1 MSEKLIKSII
11 ILQNHFLL
19 KKSYIEKYNFEYINL
34 NNLIIKII
42 ENIEINYIKN
52 IIDLEFYN
60 KNFEL
65 IENFLNKINDLPNKL
80 TINNYKFDYKIKLHM
95 LKEDLTKLMMDCG
108 ISTINDI
115 ITFYN
120 QKYIFNDQLINVLNE
135 IIIPNKYNLR
145 KSDKK
150 SKNLHLIDLSNN
162 LFEKNNC
169 LRIEILVNQNILI
182 IDGYIKKDSFNLYKK
197 KDFLL
202 QKINSIKN
210 ILFKKLD
217 NTKFINLYFEQ
228 INLKELVILTDQEII
243 DLVLI
248 DYEYINKLKNKLLS
262 VIVKEFLLS
271 DVNDQRK
278 ILILLIISEENE
290 SKHLA
295 YLLYDM
301 ILTNSDTLKPQ
312 YFANEIF
319 QSFHWSIQKIFKV
332 EQKNIKKIKNDILS
346 DIDEK
351 EISYEDR
358 IIQLKVDK
366 VIKSK
371 ALDKLKEIK
380 SSKDNIKAVNYL
392 DGLLKIPFGSYKKEK
407 ILFYLSDFRTKL
419 TDLLDS
425 FKNNYDYKNII
436 DIYEKYDILTENIIQ
451 KLIDIFKTYNLNDNQ
466 LIIFNNTKSTDI
478 IPLDYDDKIILYEK
492 FKSLISKWE
501 EYKESRKSYMNQ
513 VRYTLDECIY
523 GQKDAKRHIE
533 RLIGQWINGKMD
545 GCIFGFQGPPGVGKT
560 TLCKKGLA
568 KCLLDENNEARP
580 FAFIALGGARNGS
593 YLDGHNYTYMGS
605 TWGRIVD
612 ILIDSECMNP
622 IIYIDELDKVS
633 NTDHGKEIIGI
644 LTHLTDPS
652 QNEEFTDKYFS
663 GVKLDL
669 SKCIIVFSY
678 NDSNLI
684 DPILKDRIV
693 EVNVKSISK
702 KEKIHITKEFLLPE
716 ILDMLGYL
724 KEDFIFDNDAIDY
737 LIETY
742 THEAGVRK
750 LKEKLFELLREIN
763 LNKLLNNDI
772 ELPFTINIDYVKKHF
787 SDSHKINIKK
797 ILDKPYIGVVNGLYA
812 TSLGTGG
819 ITIIEVMKTPSN
831 INLNLELTGSQGD
844 VMKES
849 MSCAKT
855 VAWNLIPDDIKKKIN
870 TELKDI
876 GSFGL
881 HIHCPD
887 NATPKDGPSAGAAI
901 TTAIIS
907 RLCNL
912 KVINTIAMTGEI
924 DLNGKIHKIGGL
936 ESKLNGA
943 KRAGVKKVYI
953 PKDNE
958 EELNIIIKKLDDDSY
973 FNNLEIIKVEK
984 YIDFVNDLFIDSE
997 IIF

>member
-1 MSEKLIKSII
+1 
-11 ILQNHFLL
+11 
-19 KKSYIEKYNFEYINL
+19 
-34 NNLIIKII
+34 
-42 ENIEINYIKN
+42 
-52 IIDLEFYN
+52 
-60 KNFEL
+60 
-65 IENFLNKINDLPNKL
+65 
-80 TINNYKFDYKIKLHM
+80 
-95 LKEDLTKLMMDCG
+95 MMDCG
-108 ISTINDI
+108 ISTIYDI
-115 ITFYN
+115 INFYDN
-120 QKYIFNDQLINVLNE
+120 KHIFGDKLIEFLNN
-135 IIIPNKYNLR
+135 IIIPIKYSFKNKN
-145 KSDKK
+145 KK
-150 SKNLHLIDLSNN
+150 SKNINLIDLTNN

-169 LRIEILVNQNILI
+169 LRIEILIDKNIVV

-197 KDFLL
+197 NEFLFE
-202 QKINSIKN
+202 KIDSIKK
-210 ILFKKLD
+210 ILYKKLD
-217 NTKFINLYFEQ
+217 NKNFINLYFDQ
-228 INLKELVILTDQEII
+228 INLKELVLLNNQEII
-243 DLVLI
+243 DLILI
-248 DYEYINKLKNKLLS
+248 DYDYINKFKKKLLS
-262 VIVKEFLLS
+262 AIVKEFLLS

-278 ILILLIISEENE
+278 ILILLIISKDNE

-295 YLLYDM
+295 HLLYEM
-301 ILTNSDTLKPQ
+301 IITNSDTLKPQ

-319 QSFHWSIQKIFKV
+319 ESFHWSIQKIFKV
-332 EQKNIKKIKNDILS
+332 EHKNIKKIKNDLL
-346 DIDEK
+346 DLNEK

-366 VIKSK
+366 TIKSK
-371 ALDKLKEIK
+371 AVDKLKEYK
-380 SSKDNIKAVNYL
+380 SSKDNIKALNYL
-392 DGLLKIPFGSYKKEK
+392 EGLLKIPFGSYKKEK
-407 ILFYLSDFRTKL
+407 ILYYLSDFKKSL
-419 TDLLDS
+419 IELLES
-425 FKNNYDYKNII
+425 FKNNYDFKNLI
-436 DIYEKYDILTENIIQ
+436 DIYQKYDTLTENIIQ
-451 KLIDIFKTYNLNDNQ
+451 KLIEIIKTYNINDNQ
-466 LIIFNNTKSTDI
+466 IIIFNNIKSTEI
-478 IPLDYDDKIILYEK
+478 IPLDYDEKSIINEK
-492 FKSLISKWE
+492 FKSLINKWD
-501 EYKESRKSYMNQ
+501 EYKDLRTNYMSN
-513 VRYTLDECIY
+513 VRGILDECIY
-523 GQKDAKRHIE
+523 GQDDAKRHIE

-568 KCLLDENNEARP
+568 KCLADENGETRP

-593 YLDGHNYTYMGS
+593 YLDGHNYTYLGS

-612 ILIDSECMNP
+612 ILIESECMNP

-633 NTDHGKEIIGI
+633 NTEYGKEIIGI

-669 SKCIIVFSY
+669 SKCVIVFSY

-702 KEKIHITKEFLLPE
+702 KEKIHISKEFLLPE

-724 KEDFIFDNDAIDY
+724 KEDFIFDDDAIDY

-763 LNKLLNNDI
+763 LNKLLNNNID
-772 ELPFTINIDYVKKHF
+772 LPFTINIDYVKKHF
-787 SDSHKINIKK
+787 TDSHKIYIKK
-797 ILDKPYIGVVNGLYA
+797 ILDKPCIGVVNGLFA

-831 INLNLELTGSQGD
+831 VNLNLELTGSQGD
-844 VMKES
+844 IMKES
-849 MSCAKT
+849 MRCAKT
-855 VAWNLIPDDIKKKIN
+855 VAWNLIPDNLKKKIN
-870 TELKDI
+870 EEFKNI

-943 KRAGVKKVYI
+943 KRAGVTKVYI

-958 EELNIIIKKLDDDSY
+958 EELNIILKKIDDELYFKNLD
-973 FNNLEIIKVEK
+973 IIKVEK
-984 YIDFVNDLFIDSE
+984 YIDFVNDLFIESE

>member
-1 MSEKLIKSII
+1 MRENLIKSII
-11 ILQNHFLL
+11 ILQNNYLL
-19 KKSYIEKYNFEYINL
+19 KKNLIEKYNIEYINL
-34 NNLIIKII
+34 NNLILKII
-42 ENIEINYIKN
+42 ENIEVNYTKN
-52 IIDLEFYN
+52 IIDLDFYN

-80 TINNYKFDYKIKLHM
+80 TINNFNIDYRIKLYL
-95 LKEDLTKLMMDCG
+95 LKEKLIKLMMDCG
-108 ISTINDI
+108 ISTIYDI
-115 ITFYN
+115 INFYD
-120 QKYIFNDQLINVLNE
+120 QKHIFDDKLIDFLNN
-135 IIIPNKYNLR
+135 IIIPIKYSLKNKN
-145 KSDKK
+145 KK
-150 SKNLHLIDLSNN
+150 SKNINLIDLTNN

-169 LRIEILVNQNILI
+169 LRIEILIDKNIVV

-197 KDFLL
+197 NEFLFE
-202 QKINSIKN
+202 KIDSIKK
-210 ILFKKLD
+210 ILYKKLD
-217 NTKFINLYFEQ
+217 NKNFINLYFDQ
-228 INLKELVILTDQEII
+228 INLKELVLLNNQEII
-243 DLVLI
+243 DLILI
-248 DYEYINKLKNKLLS
+248 DYDYINKFKKKLLS
-262 VIVKEFLLS
+262 AIVKEFLLS

-278 ILILLIISEENE
+278 ILILLIINKDNE

-295 YLLYDM
+295 HLLYEM
-301 ILTNSDTLKPQ
+301 IITNSDTLKPQ
-312 YFANEIF
+312 YFANDIF

-332 EQKNIKKIKNDILS
+332 EHKNIKKIKNDVLNLN
-346 DIDEK
+346 EK

-366 VIKSK
+366 TIKSK
-371 ALDKLKEIK
+371 AVDKLKEYK
-380 SSKDNIKAVNYL
+380 SSKDNIKALNYL
-392 DGLLKIPFGSYKKEK
+392 EGLLKIPFGSYKKEK
-407 ILFYLSDFRTKL
+407 ILYYLSDFKNSL
-419 TDLLDS
+419 IELLES
-425 FKNNYDYKNII
+425 FKNNYDFKNLI
-436 DIYEKYDILTENIIQ
+436 DIYQKYDTLTENIIQ
-451 KLIDIFKTYNLNDNQ
+451 KLIETIKTYNINDNQ
-466 LIIFNNTKSTDI
+466 IIIFNNIKSTEI
-478 IPLDYDDKIILYEK
+478 IPLDYDDKSIINEK
-492 FKSLISKWE
+492 FKSLINKWD
-501 EYKESRKSYMNQ
+501 EYKDLRTNYMSN
-513 VRYTLDECIY
+513 VRGILDECIY
-523 GQKDAKRHIE
+523 GQDDAKRHIE

-568 KCLLDENNEARP
+568 KCLADENGETRP

-593 YLDGHNYTYMGS
+593 YLDGHNYTYLGS

-663 GVKLDL
+663 GIKLDL

-702 KEKIHITKEFLLPE
+702 KEKIHISKEFLLPE

-724 KEDFIFDNDAIDY
+724 KEDFIINDDALDY
-737 LIETY
+737 IIENY

-763 LNKLLNNDI
+763 LNKLLNNNID
-772 ELPFTINIDYVKKHF
+772 LPFTINIDYVKKHF
-787 SDSHKINIKK
+787 TDSHKIYIKK
-797 ILDKPYIGVVNGLYA
+797 ILDKPCIGVVNGLFA

-831 INLNLELTGSQGD
+831 VNLNLELTGSQGD
-844 VMKES
+844 IMKES
-849 MSCAKT
+849 MRCAKT
-855 VAWNLIPDDIKKKIN
+855 VAWNLIPDNLKKKIN
-870 TELKDI
+870 EEFKNI

-943 KRAGVKKVYI
+943 KRAGVTKVYI

-958 EELNIIIKKLDDDSY
+958 EELNIIIKKLDDELY
-973 FNNLEIIKVEK
+973 FKNLEIIKVEK